1 MATEKNIDNNKA
13 SNEREE
19 KREMPGSPEVPDS
32 MSVNDSNLEEIT
44 QDGGHV
50 RDNMRTS
57 DGESD
62 NDVDDTDPTSD
73 IVMGTEADVTAED
86 LELLGDPHQDID
98 MGDDEL
104 VRTEGLDDTDFDGD
118 PLNEAATSEY
128 STGDDL
134 DMPVSD
140 GSDPQAD
147 SMGQGDEEND
157 YYSLDD
163 NNDDGTEND

>member
-57 DGESD
+57 DG
-62 NDVDDTDPTSD
+62 
-73 IVMGTEADVTAED
+73 
-86 LELLGDPHQDID
+86 
-98 MGDDEL
+98 
-104 VRTEGLDDTDFDGD
+104 
-118 PLNEAATSEY
+118 
-128 STGDDL
+128 
-134 DMPVSD
+134 VS
-140 GSDPQAD
+140 SI
-147 SMGQGDEEND
+147 
-157 YYSLDD
+157 L
-163 NNDDGTEND
+163 TK